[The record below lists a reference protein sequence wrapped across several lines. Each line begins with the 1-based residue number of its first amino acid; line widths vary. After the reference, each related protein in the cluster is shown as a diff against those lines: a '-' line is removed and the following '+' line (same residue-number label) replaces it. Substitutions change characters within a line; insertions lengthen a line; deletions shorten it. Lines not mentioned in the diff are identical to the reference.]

1 MSKRHG
7 HDYEDHRNKRSRP
20 APPRRKHL
28 YLVRDDWEKGYSI
41 RKIDLPEEP
50 AALRLVEPDAL
61 HFVPAGGSNIV
72 IVSPHGEEKPTLVY
86 DTEDDALAVG
96 PPLPGRLS
104 GPLLAA
110 PPFDDA
116 GCVVAH
122 AAHPD
127 GRTVFVSV
135 AESTYSLDAA
145 RGEWRWHGPW
155 ALPFRGPGHFDGEL
169 GAWVGLHEEEKGYV
183 CACQLPS
190 RSGVPTAAPPE
201 CDVMEE
207 KLFCRERGH
216 LGAVLTYAGDGT
228 FCLVESVAT
237 EEGVE
242 LGSDGDRDGCVV
254 RVTVFGLKFNRKG
267 ELLTTNRRRSSS
279 YVAHRYAPSFSPV
292 AFWM

>member
-1 MSKRHG
+1 MATITKTTG
-7 HDYEDHRNKRSRP
+7 TK
-20 APPRRKHL
+20 
-28 YLVRDDWEKGYSI
+28 
-41 RKIDLPEEP
+41 
-50 AALRLVEPDAL
+50 ALRLVEPDAL
-61 HFVPAGGSNIV
+61 HFVPAGSSNIV

-86 DTEDDALAVG
+86 DTEDDALVVG

-104 GPLLAA
+104 GPLLAVGDTPHALTTLGGGLPLSLEAFSWAPREPGPRVGVAAQA

-127 GRTVFVSV
+127 GRTVFMSV

-216 LGAVLTYAGDGT
+216 LGAVLTYAGDGR
-228 FCLVESVAT
+228 FCLVAT
-237 EEGVE
+237 EV
-242 LGSDGDRDGCVV
+242 GSGDGRGDGCVV
-254 RVTVFGLKFNRKG
+254 HVTVFGLKFNRKG
-267 ELLTTNRRRSSS
+267 ELLTTNQRRTSS
-279 YVAHRYAPSFSPV
+279 YAAHRYVPSFSPV